1 MGHLRKE
8 KRDKLH
14 TGLVSVLKFKV
25 TGRSE
30 VRKVSRP
37 DGKSGDFNVGKGRL
51 NAGLSYE
58 LILWSKVSSLG
69 AGCCS

>member
-30 VRKVSRP
+30 VRKVSRARWQEWR
-37 DGKSGDFNVGKGRL
+37 F
-51 NAGLSYE
+51 
-58 LILWSKVSSLG
+58 
-69 AGCCS
+69 